1 MDGTLN
7 GAMSQEEADRLVTLI
22 PNCKGNTAQFGK
34 SRWRGIFPQPKVW
47 KTEEYLV
54 YFLFSKLRGWGEK
67 TRHPAADDLCG
78 VAIRIRELCKTK
90 MKGM

>member
-7 GAMSQEEADRLVTLI
+7 GAMSQEEADRLVTLL

-34 SRWRGIFPQPKVW
+34 SRWRGIFPQLKVW

-54 YFLFSKLRGWGEK
+54 YFLFSILRGWGK
-67 TRHPAADDLCG
+67 RPAIRPQTQLCG
-78 VAIRIRELCKTK
+78 VALNIPR
-90 MKGM
+90 